1 MSLVTRSKL
10 HLAHGSKDSCSLHR
24 WVLLKNSIIH
34 ALPSA
39 SCAPAAAN
47 ANANLVYSPE
57 EEEEEEEVCCD
68 DEHDSFMFPDAG
80 KLANS
85 AGDSME
91 EQWFDSLLETLEVD
105 EEDAAVH
112 ASLLHA
118 DDDDDYA
125 PFTPAT
131 SPMSSSDDLVSTP
144 VYNDPPIS
152 MPYPVVYPAYHPP
165 LLLPPLPALDSSFP
179 PISVALPYYD
189 ADAVSDGSDDEL
201 DELATPTLTRSSV
214 SSSAESE
221 HPLSDS
227 ILSHSRRGLRRRGSP
242 EVYGSPY
249 VYAFE
254 LDPLPF
260 PELSHNAA
268 HPMFNSL
275 YDSEC

>member
-1 MSLVTRSKL
+1 MVDKHARTSQHGTLLFEPFIAPQPPRIRAPPARPPTLMAPDAPVMSLVTRSKL

-144 VYNDPPIS
+144 
-152 MPYPVVYPAYHPP
+152 
-165 LLLPPLPALDSSFP
+165 
-179 PISVALPYYD
+179 
-189 ADAVSDGSDDEL
+189 
-201 DELATPTLTRSSV
+201 
-214 SSSAESE
+214 
-221 HPLSDS
+221 
-227 ILSHSRRGLRRRGSP
+227 
-242 EVYGSPY
+242 
-249 VYAFE
+249 
-254 LDPLPF
+254 
-260 PELSHNAA
+260 
-268 HPMFNSL
+268 
-275 YDSEC
+275 